1 MLIIANNITTR
12 NPQVASVFKQRVSG
26 GEGNEAA
33 SCPGIIDIAESCLSA
48 GADILEINLQQRYD
62 QPETMEF
69 AIKAVQGVTDC
80 QLCLSSDSAATLEAG
95 LKTCKRPP
103 IINYVAMDTQR
114 LQDILPLAAR
124 YGAGIILLASDPAQP
139 ADARQM
145 LEKAAV
151 LVGAANGM
159 GIPNENIFLDPGI
172 YHVTKEPG
180 QRHMVDVLDFLQ
192 AVPDAFE
199 PAVKTTVWLAN
210 SSAGAPARLR
220 PVIESALMMNLAGI
234 GASSVFLDV
243 LRKENRRAIHLL
255 KIFHNE
261 AVYADGDV

>member
-12 NPQVASVFKQRVSG
+12 NPQVASVLKQRVTG

-33 SCPGIIDIAESCLSA
+33 SCPGIVDIAESCLSA
-48 GADILEINLQQRYD
+48 GADILEINLQQHYD
-62 QPETMEF
+62 RPETMEF
-69 AIKAVQGVTDC
+69 AVKAVQGVTDH

-95 LKTCKRPP
+95 LKICKRPP
-103 IINYVAMDTQR
+103 IVNYVAMDTQR
-114 LQDILPLAAR
+114 LQEILPLAAR
-124 YGAGIILLASDPAQP
+124 YRAGIILLVSDPSRP

-180 QRHMVDVLDFLQ
+180 QRHMVEVFDFLQ
-192 AVPDAFE
+192 AVSGAFE
-199 PAVKTTVWLAN
+199 TAVQTTVWLAN
-210 SSAGAPARLR
+210 SSAGAPSRLR

-234 GASSVFLDV
+234 GVTSIFLDV
-243 LRKENRRAIHLL
+243 LRKENRRAIRLL
-255 KIFHNE
+255 KVFHNE
-261 AVYADGDV
+261 VVYADGDL